1 MRNIFR
7 YKKRFFMTVVG
18 VAGCTSLIVCGLGIK
33 DVVGSIGT
41 VQFGE
46 IYNFDAS
53 VSYDD
58 DITAEQLSKKTQL
71 YASQSFVDNVATL
84 YTSNV
89 TIGSTDPD
97 NASTQT
103 STLYVSSIDDIDH
116 IFNLR
121 DHNSKKALSMDADGI
136 IISNALARYFDVSV
150 GDELTMTNLDD
161 EEAIF
166 TVIGICEMYVNHH
179 VFMSDQAYNNGF
191 DTTVQPNTLAI
202 SCSDETALLDL
213 IDADTDL
220 SAYSLNSTVI
230 EFVNQMVGGF
240 NIIVIVCVA
249 AAGALAFVVL
259 GNLTSVNISERTRE
273 IATLKVLGFT
283 PKEVHHYVYY
293 ENIILTFI
301 GALFGLA
308 FGKAELSL
316 IMTSIKMDN
325 MSFGSNISIPT
336 YILAF
341 IITLVFAILVNKAME
356 RNLDNINMVESLKSV
371 E

>member
-1 MRNIFR
+1 
-7 YKKRFFMTVVG
+7 
-18 VAGCTSLIVCGLGIK
+18 
-33 DVVGSIGT
+33 
-41 VQFGE
+41 
-46 IYNFDAS
+46 
-53 VSYDD
+53 
-58 DITAEQLSKKTQL
+58 
-71 YASQSFVDNVATL
+71 
-84 YTSNV
+84 
-89 TIGSTDPD
+89 
-97 NASTQT
+97 
-103 STLYVSSIDDIDH
+103 
-116 IFNLR
+116 
-121 DHNSKKALSMDADGI
+121 MDADGI

-161 EEAIF
+161 EEATF

-202 SCSDETALLDL
+202 SCSDDTALLDL
-213 IDADTDL
+213 IDTDTDL